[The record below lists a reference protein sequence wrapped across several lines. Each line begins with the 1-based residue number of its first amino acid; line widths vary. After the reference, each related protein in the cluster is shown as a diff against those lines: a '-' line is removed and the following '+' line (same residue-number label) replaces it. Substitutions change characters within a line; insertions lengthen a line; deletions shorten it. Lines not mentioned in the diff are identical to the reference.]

1 MADSY
6 RVLNRHRG
14 TVLADRAQRAD
25 NAWQR
30 FVGLMFS
37 AALPQGQALVLEPCA
52 SIHMFFMRYPID
64 VVFLSKEQQRSGEYE
79 VVGLVRAIRPWRM
92 TRFFRG
98 ARTAVELPAGVI
110 EQSLT
115 QAGDTIALEP
125 AGRA

>member
-64 VVFLSKEQQRSGEYE
+64 VVFLSAQHEQTGTYE
-79 VVGLVRAIRPWRM
+79 VVGLVSDIKPWRM

-98 ARTAVELPAGVI
+98 ARTAVELPSGVI
-110 EQSLT
+110 QRSAT
-115 QAGDTIALEP
+115 QPGDTLSLSP
-125 AGRA
+125 VDRA